1 MRQDAWGRGYATEG
15 AQALVDKGFS
25 ELGVTTVWGE
35 TMATNVFS
43 HKVMAKVGMTVV
55 ESLPTPEDMQGVEG
69 AERGGFR
76 FEITKEQWE
85 RRRAASGA
93 R

>member
-1 MRQDAWGRGYATEG
+1 
-15 AQALVDKGFS
+15 
-25 ELGVTTVWGE
+25 
-35 TMATNVFS
+35 MATNVS
-43 HKVMAKVGMTVV
+43 SQKVMAKVGMTVV
-55 ESLPTPEDMQGVEG
+55 HSLPTPEDMQGVEG

-76 FEITKEQWE
+76 FEITKEQWK

>member
-1 MRQDAWGRGYATEG
+1 MTARAEATWQVSVG
-15 AQALVDKGFS
+15 SDS
-25 ELGVTTVWGE
+25 TTVMP
-35 TMATNVFS
+35 TFA
-43 HKVMAKVGMTVV
+43 MTVV
-55 ESLPTPEDMQGVEG
+55 HSLPTPEDMQGVEG

-76 FEITKEQWE
+76 FEITKEQWK